1 MNKEKPTAY
10 LKVTEEVELMSFLIA
25 QLPHK
30 NRNNIKTLL
39 RDKQILVEGRVV
51 TQYNHLLKPNQKVEI
66 SGSKARKEQKYTG
79 VTILYEDPHLI
90 VIDKQEGVLSIATD
104 NREDQT
110 AYRIL
115 SNHVKLQNPSHKI
128 FVVHRLDRDTS
139 GVMVFAK
146 SEKVQKLMQ
155 ESWGPTTKE
164 RTYLAVVEGMLTEPF
179 GTIISYLNE
188 SKALIVYSSQ
198 NPQQGQKAITHYE
211 TLKSNKQFSLL
222 KVNLET
228 GRKNQIRVH
237 CQDLGHPIV
246 GDKKY
251 GSNFNPIGRLGL
263 HAWVLGFIHPITN
276 EKLRFETKIPQKFT
290 GLFLK

>member
-79 VTILYEDPHLI
+79 VTILFEDPHLI

-104 NREDQT
+104 NREDLT

-115 SNHVKLQNPSHKI
+115 SNHVKLQHPSNKI

-146 SEKVQKLMQ
+146 SDKVQQLMQ

-164 RTYLAVVEGMLTEPF
+164 RTYLAVVEGMLAAPS

-198 NPQQGQKAITHYE
+198 NPQQGQKAVTHYE
-211 TLKSNKQFSLL
+211 TIKANRQYSLL

-251 GSNFNPIGRLGL
+251 GSNLNPIGRLGL
-263 HAWVLGFIHPITN
+263 HAWVLGFTHPITK
-276 EKLRFETKIPQKFT
+276 EKLRFETKIPPKFLS
-290 GLFLK
+290 LF